1 MYPPASF
8 IPKLESCT
16 QRDDRAKCCVEKH
29 RAPVY
34 RAVKAPDPR
43 RRRRCD
49 PYGYGACVCANVNDV
64 DDDEEGAG
72 AYFSLVRHSDG
83 HTKCELEQSFY
94 CSPMDGSFADTKYL
108 DNDVYVNDV
117 VDDEA
122 GTGAY
127 WCSGPHTHCEGT
139 DDHRQSFYPE
149 LGIPSL
155 RNIDH
160 WMHHSQ
166 SPVSRTSLST
176 AWRML
181 QESVSKRM
189 LSSECLYAEPFTWSP
204 QSLPSFEPSNVLL
217 HEGST
222 KCHGPPCR
230 EYS

>member
-1 MYPPASF
+1 MP
-8 IPKLESCT
+8 T
-16 QRDDRAKCCVEKH
+16 DMCVEGEKGGEG
-29 RAPVY
+29 R
-34 RAVKAPDPR
+34 
-43 RRRRCD
+43 
-49 PYGYGACVCANVNDV
+49 
-64 DDDEEGAG
+64 EEEKRDRDSWQAITCLRMGIR
-72 AYFSLVRHSDG
+72 YTR
-83 HTKCELEQSFY
+83 
-94 CSPMDGSFADTKYL
+94 YL
-108 DNDVYVNDV
+108 DNDVYVDDV
-117 VDDEA
+117 LDDEA
-122 GTGAY
+122 GTDAY

-230 EYS
+230 DYS